1 MLLTKAFILILR
13 YCDFRMKNRLKI
25 SIFSSFSSRLAPD
38 ISLDQKINLFFIG
51 LLDSELFKGAT
62 HTLMRQPL
70 LHKEKHCATRVLLV
84 THFYRKPPLEEG
96 YAGEIAVT
104 GGLIDRF
111 QLVDQ

>member
-25 SIFSSFSSRLAPD
+25 SIFSSFSSRLAQD

-51 LLDSELFKGAT
+51 LLDSELFKGAA

-84 THFYRKPPLEEG
+84 THFYRRPQRIDTCDGKT
-96 YAGEIAVT
+96 AVT
-104 GGLIDRF
+104 GGLIDKF
-111 QLVDQ
+111 QLADQ

>member
-51 LLDSELFKGAT
+51 LLDSELFKGAAQ
-62 HTLMRQPL
+62 TLMRQPL

-111 QLVDQ
+111 RLADQ